1 MAEKQM
7 LGMLSPV
14 ELRDLVTRGEMD
26 SVWAVTPDQY
36 GRPVGKRFSAKFFV
50 DEVLERQTE
59 LPASILFR
67 DLAGRLVSPP
77 STVRIDPGATVW
89 CRPDTTSLRRAAW
102 MERTAIVVCD
112 LGDSHGDTPH
122 VFSPRAALKRQLERA
137 RSASVT
143 PRAGYEVSFYLDDG
157 ARPAASSSL
166 SPFSRAG
173 EAAVPQGSAD
183 HQVVRLNDQSDPVF
197 EMQQK
202 LRGSGVAVE
211 YAVSAAGTGQY
222 QIKLQSTGLLEA
234 ADRAM
239 VLKWLVKE
247 VAAMGSRRA
256 TFMAR
261 PGAGLPASAMEIHT
275 SLWSSDREAALFAGK
290 EPGERDLELP
300 MACRWWL
307 GGLLRHARESTLL
320 LAPTI
325 NSYKRY
331 HGDMGEASA
340 IGWARD
346 RRGVGFRVSGR
357 GAERRVTC
365 SLAGADANPYLVGAA
380 LLAAGLEGMS
390 SRSDP
395 AAEAGREAS
404 ALRAL
409 PRVHQAIVDAA
420 DAASTSPFIRQVLG
434 EQYVDYL
441 GHCGRW
447 EQAHYAATVSS
458 WESERYGE
466 QA

>member
-1 MAEKQM
+1 M
-7 LGMLSPV
+7 LGMLSPA
-14 ELRDLVTRGEMD
+14 ELRDLATRGEMD

-36 GRPVGKRFSAKFFV
+36 GRPVGKRFSARFFI
-50 DEVLERQTE
+50 DEALERQTE

-77 STVRIDPGATVW
+77 STLRIDPGATVY
-89 CRPDTTSLRRAAW
+89 CRPDVTSLRRAAW
-102 MERTAIVVCD
+102 MDRTAIVICD
-112 LGDSHGDTPH
+112 LGDSRGDTPH

-157 ARPAASSSL
+157 ALPASSSSL
-166 SPFSRAG
+166 FSFPWAS
-173 EAAVPQGSAD
+173 EAIVSRGSAD
-183 HQVVRLNDQSDPVF
+183 HQVVRLTDRPDPVS

-211 YAVSAAGTGQY
+211 HVLSAAGPGQY
-222 QIKLQSTGLLEA
+222 RIKLQPTGLLEA

-247 VAAMGSRRA
+247 VAVRDSQRA

-261 PGAGLPASAMEIHT
+261 PSAALPTSAMEIHT

-290 EPGERDLELP
+290 EPAERDLDLP

-307 GGLLRHARESTLL
+307 GGFLRHARESTLL

-325 NSYKRY
+325 NSYKRI
-331 HGDMGEASA
+331 HGDKGEGAA
-340 IGWARD
+340 IGWAHD
-346 RRGVGFRVSGR
+346 HRGVGFRVSGR
-357 GAERRVTC
+357 GADRRVTC

-380 LLAAGLEGMS
+380 LLASGLEGMS
-390 SRSDP
+390 SRFDP

-409 PRVHQAIVDAA
+409 PRLHQGIVDAA

-434 EQYVDYL
+434 EQYVEYL
-441 GHCGRW
+441 AHCGRW

-458 WESERYGE
+458 WELERYRD